1 MTLENAGLKTNS
13 INEHINQARIS
24 KFAVWTM
31 LSIRLVLFAVFQALI
46 ALIYAVGGH
55 ASAWDASAA
64 WWQIT
69 AALAS
74 LSSLAALQYF
84 LQREGSSLKEFY
96 RIERDYWKMDA
107 LLVLGLAFL
116 GMVIAMLP
124 NPLLSTWLFG
134 SPEGAVPLLFKPLP
148 AWAVWLSVV
157 VFPISIALSELPI
170 YMGYALPRIEA
181 LTGSAWKGVAVAGFF
196 LAAQHIT
203 LPLLFYGRFIL
214 YRFVMYLP
222 LALFMAIVLRWKP
235 RLLPYMMIV
244 HGLMDL
250 SAALFGL
257 SMNL

>member
-1 MTLENAGLKTNS
+1 MTLEDAGLKANS
-13 INEHINQARIS
+13 IAERISRGKIS
-24 KFAVWTM
+24 KFSVWTM
-31 LSIRLVLFAVFQALI
+31 LFIRLVLFAVFQAMI
-46 ALIYAVGGH
+46 ALIYAVSGH

-84 LQREGSSLKEFY
+84 LQREGSSLKALY
-96 RIERDYWKMDA
+96 RIEREFWKRDV
-107 LLVLGLAFL
+107 LTVLGLTVLAL
-116 GMVIAMLP
+116 VIAMLP

-134 SPEGAVPLLFKPLP
+134 SPEGSVPLLFRPLP

-181 LTGSAWKGVAVAGFF
+181 FTGSAWKGVAVAGFF

-203 LPLLFYGRFIL
+203 LPLLFDGRFIL
-214 YRFVMYLP
+214 YRFAMYLP
-222 LALFMAIVLRWKP
+222 LALFMAIILRWKP
-235 RLLPYMMIV
+235 RLLTYMMII